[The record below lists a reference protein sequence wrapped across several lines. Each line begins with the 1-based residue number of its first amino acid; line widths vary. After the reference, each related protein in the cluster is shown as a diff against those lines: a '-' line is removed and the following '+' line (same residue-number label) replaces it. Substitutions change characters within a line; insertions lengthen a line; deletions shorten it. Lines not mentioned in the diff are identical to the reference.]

1 MDPIAKILGD
11 AYATVDRKDNT
22 MNRLLDQ
29 MMKKDADLTDEK
41 RNEIKIYIEFDQLDK
56 QLLNESIK
64 KISE

>member
-64 KISE
+64 KISK

>member
-29 MMKKDADLTDEK
+29 MMKKDADLSDEK

-64 KISE
+64 KISK

>member
-1 MDPIAKILGD
+1 MDPIANILGD

-41 RNEIKIYIEFDQLDK
+41 RSEIKIYIEFDQLDK

-64 KISE
+64 KISK